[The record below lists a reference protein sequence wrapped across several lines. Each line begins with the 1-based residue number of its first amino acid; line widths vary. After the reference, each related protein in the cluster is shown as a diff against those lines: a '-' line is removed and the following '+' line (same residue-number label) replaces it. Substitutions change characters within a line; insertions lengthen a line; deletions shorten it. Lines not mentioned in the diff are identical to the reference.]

1 MIGFRNGIYIKILEA
16 GYGQTMQLALNK
28 KNIFNMKKGVD
39 AILLSIDQRE
49 FPYLNKDNF
58 FNSNSDISQQ
68 CVNYLKIIKKNL
80 QKKYNVPIIF
90 QTIPMEETNI
100 FGNYELN
107 ISNSM
112 KNILTEYNS
121 KLFQFASGTNDY
133 VLDVA
138 SLAEKIGL
146 SNWHDQVSYNIAK
159 VPFSPDY
166 SDIYANNIVRII
178 SAILRKTK
186 KVLVLDLDN
195 TIWGGEVGDA
205 GINNIKIGNGDP
217 EGEAFSAFQKTLL
230 NLKNRGIILA
240 VCSKN
245 NEKIAKSAFKNRR
258 GMILQEKDFAIFKAN
273 WLDKPTNIKKI
284 SEELNL
290 GLDTFVFVDD
300 NPVERDIVRK
310 HLPEVSVPEL
320 SKEATNYPRDIL
332 VPGYFEIITY
342 SKEDKKR
349 SETYHSNIKRKELE
363 KSSINLNG
371 YLKSL
376 NMKAK
381 ITPFK
386 IENID
391 RITQLILR
399 TNQFNLTTKRYKK
412 REIEKIINNRKNYY
426 TLQSNLEDEFGDNG
440 IVSLIIGKV
449 KKNVLLID
457 TWVMSCRV
465 FSRNLEY
472 VIFKK
477 LISDLNKLNIKNV
490 IGEYFKTEKNNIVH
504 ELYRELEFKKIG
516 GTKSNSKW
524 IFDVKSYTNNSK
536 ANLIKLY

>member
-1 MIGFRNGIYIKILEA
+1 M
-16 GYGQTMQLALNK
+16 
-28 KNIFNMKKGVD
+28 
-39 AILLSIDQRE
+39 
-49 FPYLNKDNF
+49 
-58 FNSNSDISQQ
+58 
-68 CVNYLKIIKKNL
+68 
-80 QKKYNVPIIF
+80 
-90 QTIPMEETNI
+90 
-100 FGNYELN
+100 
-107 ISNSM
+107 
-112 KNILTEYNS
+112 
-121 KLFQFASGTNDY
+121 FQFASGTNDY

-178 SAILRKTK
+178 SAILGKTK

-195 TIWGGEVGDA
+195 TIWGGEVGDV

-258 GMILQEKDFAIFKAN
+258 EMILQEKDFAIFKAN

-320 SKEATNYPRDIL
+320 SKEVTNYSRDIL

-426 TLQSNLEDEFGDNG
+426 TLQSNLEDAFGDNG

-472 VIFKK
+472 AIFKK